1 MSAMADGNNESS
13 GESGGG
19 SAGSITITAPAEH
32 PIRINKWR
40 VREGFPIT
48 SSQVILLYEITS
60 SDNSSEASSTKTLAT
75 SVVSV
80 DKTLLKLK
88 ANRVGV
94 VKKRLYKE
102 GQLVPQGATIL
113 ELAECAH
120 TTVIKD
126 MCADCGADLR
136 QNENGNT
143 SEASVPMVHS
153 IPDLKVTQKLAQK
166 LGHDDT
172 RRLLEDRKLVLLVD
186 LDQTVIHTTNDN
198 VPNNIKGIYHFQLY
212 GPHSPWYHTRLR
224 PGTPV
229 FLDRMSKFYELHIC
243 TFGARNYAHMIAQ
256 LLDPEGKYFS
266 HRILSRDECFNATSK
281 TDNLKALFPNGDS
294 MVCIIDDREDVWN
307 MASNLIQVKPYHF
320 FQHTG
325 DINAPPGLSK
335 HELDGEGLDFKDLK
349 NLTTDTSKMDAIDVE
364 SKEKVAE
371 SESSDGISERS
382 ETDTESKKDDIIVD
396 VVKNDIKTNTEV
408 IETSNVEPVDV
419 ELDVLAKDNVIDI
432 PDANKATVSISDEN
446 YEDKLDNKL
455 TSMETEAETTPKIKL
470 PADPHQQI
478 EIEDPDDYLMYLE
491 EILKNIHM
499 RFYAIYDETQEIPD
513 LKIIVPKI
521 RSEVLRGKTL
531 IFSGLVPTNMQ
542 LEQSRAYFIAKS
554 LGANVSQ
561 SIGPETTHLVAV
573 NSGTFK
579 VNAAKKNPNIKV
591 VNANWLWTCAER
603 WEHVDERLFPLDRK
617 TKSRQRKP
625 PAHCH
630 SPEHVVNYSDKSE
643 ISPSSSA
650 QQQQAKAPEK
660 FIDTINPLLSF
671 SNADLADMNKEFDQF
686 FESDSSSEDEHINI
700 ENPPVDKTLRKRRRE
715 EKEQDRTREFFT
727 RASDIIMG
735 PGTNEDAD
743 KSSDGEDNDDDD
755 ESPSA
760 KFRRGEK
767 LPSDLE
773 MGSDSDDG
781 SPGNEDSGDD
791 GEWNMMGAALER
803 EFLGLDD

>member
-13 GESGGG
+13 GESGSG

-224 PGTPV
+224 PGTPI

-446 YEDKLDNKL
+446 YEDKLGNKL

-743 KSSDGEDNDDDD
+743 K
-755 ESPSA
+755 
-760 KFRRGEK
+760 
-767 LPSDLE
+767 
-773 MGSDSDDG
+773 
-781 SPGNEDSGDD
+781 
-791 GEWNMMGAALER
+791 
-803 EFLGLDD
+803 